1 MGFAQLYYTSCE
13 HGLSG
18 YAGYQFNAAT
28 PGVDQRVLR
37 EVERFTVYE
46 PPGGR
51 VEEHPVNLCYSPDL
65 GGFPV
70 VSRIVSCGP
79 DPSGRPGN
87 YFAHS
92 LVGSGGPLA
101 AELWDAD
108 FWVSVPV
115 ADPYL
120 PVLEVPGGPLGRS
133 RTDPWVRRRPPELVV
148 RLLAAVDAA
157 ICGDRPVVLV
167 ADSATVA
174 HWVAALAHL
183 LPPDRA
189 RGMAF
194 STYSAS
200 PQETFAHVVGV
211 PPGVDLEP
219 LRGRFTVVDPVVGAV
234 DALPDPPPGAREAAA
249 RAVAAGTA
257 GAQELWRSARRCAS
271 GREESLADRYP
282 VLVAAGL
289 LADPAADV
297 SAAELR
303 AVRAWL
309 PAAVEWLPAE
319 DAAAVAGR
327 VVDGATADDRV
338 LADLQRVAHRT
349 GSPALIGR
357 MDRLLVH
364 RCLDG
369 IVAGTAAPAALPMRS
384 EPVREA
390 ARERITD
397 LLSVPF
403 PEPGIPGRG
412 GAPGWTPPERA
423 VELLRWSRACG
434 LVPSALALERYG
446 HGVVGPLLAAAP
458 SRDAPEPA
466 MAALLHAHP
475 EVRRGAAVRLA
486 DLPRARLG
494 ELASGPAGALFT
506 GDRDGGALLRELRRL
521 GLDGREDPA
530 RLLEEVAVI
539 RSGGRAAGSPG
550 VPAHDVDGSLL
561 TEVWGRGHGPRA
573 ALRTLRVLGSGVRTA
588 PDVADWVCAP
598 LVAAPPVGAEPA
610 WHALAEEVAG
620 HALYGRVPA
629 EAVRVLDDRAALE
642 TALTAWS
649 HAVGSGAA
657 APSSPGAAAGGPAPA
672 PAPETA
678 GPPEAP
684 GPGPAAGFDPATAGP
699 AGPGPAP
706 ALAAEPTA
714 DSEPAAAPAPWA
726 LLARAHP
733 TPADVALRA
742 VAALLLDRWEPGT
755 AARVLRDCPEQV
767 FVAYRETAVHRL
779 CDDPPDTDTAARLY
793 LTALRPELGPERAH
807 TLEHEVLLPALTGW
821 GRRNTARVRRLL
833 PREEAAGFDRWVREH
848 RPRRGLFGTRGGDRA

>member
-65 GGFPV
+65 GGYPV

-101 AELWDAD
+101 AELWDAG
-108 FWVSVPV
+108 FWVSAPT
-115 ADPYL
+115 ADHDL
-120 PVLEVPGGPLGRS
+120 PVLEVPGGPLGRA

-157 ICGDRPVVLV
+157 IGGERPVVLV

-189 RGMAF
+189 RSMAF

-219 LRGRFTVVDPVVGAV
+219 LRGRFTVVDPVVGAA
-234 DALPDPPPGAREAAA
+234 DALPAPPPASGEAAA

-257 GAQELWRSARRCAS
+257 GAEGLWRSAQRCAG
-271 GREESLADRYP
+271 GREASLADWHP

-289 LADPAADV
+289 LAGSPLAAPFTGV

-309 PAAVEWLPAE
+309 PAAVEWLPAG
-319 DAAAVAGR
+319 DAAALVDR
-327 VVDGATADDRV
+327 VVDDAATDARV

-357 MDRLLVH
+357 LDRLLVH

-369 IVAGTAAPAALPMRS
+369 IVAGAAAPAALPARS

-403 PEPGIPGRG
+403 PEPAAPGRG

-423 VELLRWSRACG
+423 VELLRWARSCG

-446 HGVVGPLLAAAP
+446 HGVVGPLLAA
-458 SRDAPEPA
+458 
-466 MAALLHAHP
+466 
-475 EVRRGAAVRLA
+475 
-486 DLPRARLG
+486 
-494 ELASGPAGALFT
+494 
-506 GDRDGGALLRELRRL
+506 
-521 GLDGREDPA
+521 
-530 RLLEEVAVI
+530 
-539 RSGGRAAGSPG
+539 
-550 VPAHDVDGSLL
+550 
-561 TEVWGRGHGPRA
+561 
-573 ALRTLRVLGSGVRTA
+573 
-588 PDVADWVCAP
+588 
-598 LVAAPPVGAEPA
+598 
-610 WHALAEEVAG
+610 
-620 HALYGRVPA
+620 
-629 EAVRVLDDRAALE
+629 
-642 TALTAWS
+642 
-649 HAVGSGAA
+649 
-657 APSSPGAAAGGPAPA
+657 
-672 PAPETA
+672 
-678 GPPEAP
+678 
-684 GPGPAAGFDPATAGP
+684 
-699 AGPGPAP
+699 
-706 ALAAEPTA
+706 
-714 DSEPAAAPAPWA
+714 
-726 LLARAHP
+726 
-733 TPADVALRA
+733 
-742 VAALLLDRWEPGT
+742 
-755 AARVLRDCPEQV
+755 
-767 FVAYRETAVHRL
+767 
-779 CDDPPDTDTAARLY
+779 
-793 LTALRPELGPERAH
+793 
-807 TLEHEVLLPALTGW
+807 
-821 GRRNTARVRRLL
+821 
-833 PREEAAGFDRWVREH
+833 
-848 RPRRGLFGTRGGDRA
+848 

>member
-28 PGVDQRVLR
+28 PGVDQRVLQ

-65 GGFPV
+65 GGYPV

-92 LVGSGGPLA
+92 LVGAGGPLA

-108 FWVSVPV
+108 FWVSAPV
-115 ADPYL
+115 ADRDL
-120 PVLEVPGGPLGRS
+120 PVLEVPGGPLGRA
-133 RTDPWVRRRPPELVV
+133 RTDSWVRRRPPELVV

-157 ICGDRPVVLV
+157 IAGGRPVVLV

-189 RGMAF
+189 RAMAF
-194 STYSAS
+194 STYCAS

-219 LRGRFTVVDPVVGAV
+219 LRGRFTVVDPVVGAL
-234 DALPDPPPGAREAAA
+234 DALPAPPPASGEAAA
-249 RAVAAGTA
+249 RAVTAGTA
-257 GAQELWRSARRCAS
+257 GAERLWRAAGRRAG
-271 GREESLADRYP
+271 GREASLADWHP
-282 VLVAAGL
+282 VLVATEL
-289 LADPAADV
+289 LAAPSAAPPGAPSTGV
-297 SAAELR
+297 TAAELR

-309 PAAVEWLPAE
+309 PAAVEWLPAR
-319 DAAAVAGR
+319 DAAALADR
-327 VVDGATADDRV
+327 VVDDGAADARV

-357 MDRLLVH
+357 LDRLVVH

-369 IVAGTAAPAALPMRS
+369 IVAGAAAPAALPTRS

-390 ARERITD
+390 ARERIAD
-397 LLSVPF
+397 LLSAPF
-403 PEPGIPGRG
+403 PGSAAPGRDG
-412 GAPGWTPPERA
+412 VPEWTPPERA

-446 HGVVGPLLAAAP
+446 HGVVGPLLATAP
-458 SRDAPEPA
+458 PGDAPGPA
-466 MAALLHAHP
+466 VEALLSAHP
-475 EVRRGAAVRLA
+475 EVRRGAAARLA
-486 DLPRARLG
+486 DLPRDRLG
-494 ELASGPAGALFT
+494 ELACGPVGALFT

-539 RSGGRAAGSPG
+539 RVGGRAAGSPG
-550 VPAHDVDGSLL
+550 VPAHDVDASLL
-561 TEVWGRGHGPRA
+561 DEVWGRGHGPRA
-573 ALRTLRVLGSGVRTA
+573 ALRTLRVLGTGVRTA
-588 PDVADWVCAP
+588 PDVAGWVCAP
-598 LVAAPPVGAEPA
+598 LLAAPPVGAEPA

-620 HALYGRVPA
+620 HALRGGIPA
-629 EAVRVLDDRAALE
+629 EAERVLGDRAALE
-642 TALTAWS
+642 AALTAWS
-649 HAVGSGAA
+649 RTVESGAA
-657 APSSPGAAAGGPAPA
+657 D
-672 PAPETA
+672 
-678 GPPEAP
+678 AP
-684 GPGPAAGFDPATAGP
+684 GPWP
-699 AGPGPAP
+699 
-706 ALAAEPTA
+706 
-714 DSEPAAAPAPWA
+714 
-726 LLARAHP
+726 LLARSHP
-733 TPADVALRA
+733 TPVDVSLRA
-742 VAALLLDRWEPGT
+742 VAALLLDRWGPPT
-755 AARVLRDCPEQV
+755 AARVLRDCPEEV
-767 FVAYRETAVHRL
+767 FVAYREAAAHRL
-779 CDDPPDTDTAARLY
+779 CDDPPDTGAAARVY
-793 LTALRPELGPERAH
+793 LAALRSGLGPGRAAVV
-807 TLEHEVLLPALTGW
+807 EQEVLLPALAGW
-821 GRRNTARVRRLL
+821 GRRNTGRVRRRL
-833 PREEAAGFDRWVREH
+833 PRGEAAGFDLWVRGH
-848 RPRRGLFGTRGGDRA
+848 RSRRGLFGVRGGDRV